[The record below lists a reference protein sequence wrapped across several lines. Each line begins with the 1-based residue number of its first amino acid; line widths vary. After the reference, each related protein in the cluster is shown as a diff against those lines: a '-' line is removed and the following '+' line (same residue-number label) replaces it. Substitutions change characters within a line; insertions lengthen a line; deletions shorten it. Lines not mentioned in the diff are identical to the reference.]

1 MSWILVALG
10 GAIGALARFE
20 LGTWVAEHTESDL
33 PVGTL
38 LVNAVGALLAGAA
51 WSADLHHTAALVVS
65 TGFLGGF
72 TTFSTWMVE
81 TGRLLEDDDRP
92 ARGVAN
98 LGAMLIAGLAGVTL
112 GATLL

>member
-1 MSWILVALG
+1 MTWLLVALG
-10 GAIGALARFE
+10 GSIGALARFE
-20 LGTWVAEHTESDL
+20 LGTWVGEHAKSRL

-38 LVNAVGALLAGAA
+38 AVNTLGSFLAGLA
-51 WSADLHHTAALVVS
+51 WAADLTGTSATVVS

-92 ARGVAN
+92 GRGLAN
-98 LGAMLIAGLAGVTL
+98 LGVMAVSGLLGVIL
-112 GATLL
+112 GASIL